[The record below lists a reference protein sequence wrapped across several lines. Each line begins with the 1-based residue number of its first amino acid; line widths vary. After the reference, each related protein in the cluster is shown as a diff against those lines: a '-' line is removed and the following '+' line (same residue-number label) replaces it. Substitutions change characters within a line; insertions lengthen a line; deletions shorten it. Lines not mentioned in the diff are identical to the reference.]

1 MNAFDLFA
9 KLTLDTSEYEKK
21 LTSAEKEAANRWGVT
36 TDTVAAGVTK
46 VQKGAMMLAGAGVAA
61 VGAFGVSAVKTG
73 MEFESSMSQVAAT
86 MGMSASDIA
95 NNVNGAGD
103 TFAALSEKAREMGGT
118 TVYSASEAAEGLN
131 ILAMSGYDA
140 EQSMSM
146 IEDVLHLAAAG
157 SMDMGSAAAYV
168 SGAMK
173 GFNDASK
180 DSGYYADLMAQGA
193 TLANTSVAQLG
204 EAMSSGAATAASYGQ
219 TADSM
224 TLSLLRL
231 AEQGEVGSAAGTAL
245 AAAMKDLYTPTDQ
258 ARAALDELGVSAYDS
273 EGKARDFNTVV
284 NELEASMEGMTD
296 EQKAAYKQTI
306 FGIQGLNAYNK
317 MVVTSKDK
325 QDEWSAALASASD
338 GMGAAAQQYDTMT
351 DNLQGALDGLKSAF
365 SELKIQ
371 VSEKL
376 APHLQTLVE
385 WLTKIIQNADKI
397 APVIIGLGVAFGIFA
412 VAINITSLI
421 RGVTGAMAALNAVL
435 AANPIGIIIALV
447 AGLVAAIV
455 TLWNTNED
463 FRNRVIEIWENI
475 KQAFLDAKEAVVQAW
490 QDIGQWFTDRW
501 NEIVAAFG
509 AVVEWFSSLFTGA
522 RDAVNNIWQDIGS
535 WFSERWADITN
546 AFAAVVDW
554 FSEKFTAAKDAVH
567 NAWSAIGSWF
577 SERWSEISNAFASA
591 DSWFS
596 QKFTA
601 ASNAVHTAWSGIGS
615 WFTEKWTEIQNV
627 FSNAWSIFHDVGAN
641 IVKGLMAG
649 IGRWISNAMQKARE
663 LIRSVKGAA
672 NDEAGVR
679 SPSRVFRQIGQ
690 YLDEG
695 LMLGID
701 DEAEGPISA
710 MTKLMQN
717 IIAAGDNGMNASLTS
732 PVTGRENNS
741 TMRRG
746 GERYGGVSII
756 VNAAQGQSEESI
768 AARVERK
775 LAEALSQREAVWA

>member
-73 MEFESSMSQVAAT
+73 MEFDSSMSQVAAT
-86 MGMSASDIA
+86 MGYTVDELNDSGSEAAQTLS
-95 NNVNGAGD
+95 NLRN
-103 TFAALSEKAREMGGT
+103 FALEMGSKT
-118 TVYSASEAAEGLN
+118 AFSATQASEALN
-131 ILAMSGYDA
+131 YMALAGYDA
-140 EQSMSM
+140 NTSMAM
-146 IEDVLHLAAAG
+146 LPNVLNLAASGGMELAAA
-157 SMDMGSAAAYV
+157 SDMVTDAQSALGLSLEETGEMVDMMAAT
-168 SGAMK
+168 
-173 GFNDASK
+173 ASK
-180 DSGYYADLMAQGA
+180 S
-193 TLANTSVAQLG
+193 NTSVSQLG
-204 EAMSSGAATAASYGQ
+204 EAILTIGGTAKLMSGGTAELSTALGILADNGIKGAEGGTHLRNILLSLSAPTDTAAAELQALGVQATDAEGNMLPLQDIIQQLDAALEGMGEAEKAEIISSIFNKTDIAAVNALLGTSKDRWEELGAAI
-219 TADSM
+219 
-224 TLSLLRL
+224 
-231 AEQGEVGSAAGTAL
+231 E
-245 AAAMKDLYTPTDQ
+245 
-258 ARAALDELGVSAYDS
+258 DS
-273 EGKARDFNTVV
+273 EGAA
-284 NELEASMEGMTD
+284 EAMAD
-296 EQKAAYKQTI
+296 VQ
-306 FGIQGLNAYNK
+306 L
-317 MVVTSKDK
+317 
-325 QDEWSAALASASD
+325 
-338 GMGAAAQQYDTMT
+338 
-351 DNLQGALDGLKSAF
+351 DNLEGSVTLLKSAF
-365 SELKIQ
+365 EGLKIS
-371 VSEKL
+371 VSDKL
-376 APHLQTLVE
+376 TPIFKTLVD
-385 WLTKIIQNADKI
+385 WLTNVLTNMDKFGPII
-397 APVIIGLGVAFGIFA
+397 LGVATAFGVFA
-412 VAINITSLI
+412 VAINISSLI
-421 RGVTGAMAALNAVL
+421 RGVTGAMAAMNAVL

-567 NAWSAIGSWF
+567 DAWSAIGSWF
-577 SERWSEISNAFASA
+577 SERWSEISDAFASA

-596 QKFTA
+596 EKFTA
-601 ASNAVHTAWSGIGS
+601 ASDAVHTAWSDIGS
-615 WFTEKWTEIQNV
+615 WFTDKWTEIQNV
-627 FSNAWSIFHDVGAN
+627 FSDAKSIFS
-641 IVKGLMAG
+641 G
-649 IGRWISNAMQKARE
+649 IGGQIVQGLIDGITSWIGSAMETARN

-672 NDEAGVR
+672 NTEAGIR

-746 GERYGGVSII
+746 GERYGGVNII

-775 LAEALSQREAVWA
+775 LAEALSQREAVWG